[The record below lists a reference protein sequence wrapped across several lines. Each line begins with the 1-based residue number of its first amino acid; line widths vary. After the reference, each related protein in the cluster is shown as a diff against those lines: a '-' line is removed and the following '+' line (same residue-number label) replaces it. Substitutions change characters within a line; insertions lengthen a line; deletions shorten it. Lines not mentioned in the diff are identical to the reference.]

1 MEGNIPGIPCMF
13 LRHIPALDVLCLCP
27 PPCAPVPTSNEK
39 LVGTCTP
46 VPYVELEPILVLT
59 LIGGRSGWIWTEPDR
74 RV

>member
-13 LRHIPALDVLCLCP
+13 LRHIPAIYLRLM
-27 PPCAPVPTSNEK
+27 CAPVPTSNEK